1 MAARRFQI
9 GCDIGGTFTDVVVV
23 SDEGQIWSDKADT
36 TPADLSVGM
45 VAALESA
52 AGQIEIPLDDLLGST
67 TRFVNGTTIVTNS
80 IATLTGSK
88 VGLITTA
95 GHGDMLRIARSAR
108 NAHRDHHR
116 QVNIPQIVPRRRVAE
131 VEERIDKKGAV
142 IVPLRE
148 DDARRAIAELVG
160 QGVDSIAVSLLWGF
174 ANPVHEQAIAALL
187 EREHPDL
194 YVSLASEIHPVMRE
208 YERTMTT
215 VLNSF
220 TGLRVAE
227 YTERI
232 ERELKARG
240 LAVPIS
246 FMQGFGGTIS
256 AREARR
262 KPIALVD
269 SGPAGGVV
277 GAAALGGELGEQDLI
292 AADMGG
298 TSFDVSVL
306 PDREINVTRRVMLGE
321 HFLTGLEKIEV
332 KPVGAGGGSL
342 GWVDLRGLPRV
353 GPASAGADP
362 GPAAYDQGGL
372 EPTVTD
378 AAIQLGI
385 IDPEQFLGGRR
396 TLDPQLAEAALAR
409 LGEQLGLDA
418 DEAAAAIYRLVTAEM
433 AGAAREV
440 TVERGHDPR
449 KFALVAFG
457 GALGIFGADIARSLG
472 IPRVLIP
479 AEAPVF
485 SAYGLLATD
494 DVRVGVRSG
503 IWAGGDAGHIEE
515 AFRSLEADARRQL
528 RDASYADDQIEVE
541 WQGDFKFAGQLW
553 ELTIPVERTDARIE
567 ESLGLIVSRFP
578 QLYESEYGPGTAWED
593 TPVMLVAVRVVARAT
608 PERFEP
614 ASADLGRDIE
624 PTPSGARR
632 ILRPIEEAG
641 AGDAAIEASVY
652 ADDALVPGAT
662 VSGPAII
669 VGPLTTVQVPP
680 GWTLSVDGRRNL
692 VMQDRHADL
701 HSIESDTPREVT
713 V

>member
-1 MAARRFQI
+1 MASLRFQI

-23 SDEGQIWSDKADT
+23 SDGGQIWADKADT
-36 TPADLSVGM
+36 TPADLSIGM

-52 AGQIEIPLDDLLGST
+52 AGQIGIALDELLRAT

-116 QVNIPQIVPRRRVAE
+116 QLNIPQIVPRRRVVE
-131 VEERIDKKGAV
+131 VEERIDKKGKV
-142 IVPLRE
+142 VVPLRE
-148 DDARRAIAELVG
+148 DDARRAIEHLVD

-174 ANPVHEQAIAALL
+174 ANPVHERQIADLL
-187 EREHPDL
+187 ASEHPDL
-194 YVSLASEIHPVMRE
+194 YVSLASELHPVMRE

-256 AREARR
+256 AAEARR

-277 GAAALGGELGEQDLI
+277 GAAALGEELGERDLI

-306 PDREINVTRRVMLGE
+306 PDREISVTRRVMLGE

-353 GPASAGADP
+353 GPASAGAEP

-378 AAIQLGI
+378 AAIHLGI

-396 TLDPQLAEAALAR
+396 TLDPGLAEAALTR
-409 LGEQLGLDA
+409 LGEQLGLGA
-418 DEAAAAIYRLVTAEM
+418 DEAAAAVYRLVTAEM

-449 KFALVAFG
+449 RFALVAFG

-472 IPRVLIP
+472 IPRVVIP

-503 IWAGGDAGHIEE
+503 IWAGGDAAHIEE
-515 AFRSLEADARRQL
+515 AFRSLEAEARERL
-528 RDASYADDQIEVE
+528 KEASYADEQIEVE

-553 ELTIPVERTDARIE
+553 ELTIPVERTEGSIDG
-567 ESLGLIVSRFP
+567 SLEAIVSRFP
-578 QLYESEYGPGTAWED
+578 ELYESEYGAGTAWED

-614 ASADLGRDIE
+614 ASAAAVGDREATAAG
-624 PTPSGARR
+624 TRR
-632 ILRPIEEAG
+632 ITRPIEGTEV
-641 AGDAAIEASVY
+641 AAAVY
-652 ADDALVPGAT
+652 ADEALAPGVT
-662 VSGPAII
+662 IEGPAIV

-680 GWTLSVDGRRNL
+680 DWSLSVDGRRNL
-692 VMQDRHADL
+692 VMRDSRAGL
-701 HSIESDTPREVT
+701 SPSESDTTQEVT
-713 V
+713 A